1 MRLIAGLI
9 IFIVSIFVPPLVIL
23 PLAIL
28 HSLSWFALELI
39 IFAALID
46 VYFGVVSGLPYYTLG
61 AIIIVLVVEYLK
73 PYLTFYSE

>member
-9 IFIVSIFVPPLVIL
+9 IFVVSIFVPPLVIL

-28 HSLSWFALELI
+28 HALSWFALELI
-39 IFAALID
+39 VFAALID
-46 VYFGVVSGLPYYTLG
+46 IYFGVVSDLPYYTLS
-61 AIIIVLVVEYLK
+61 AIVIVLVVEYLK